1 MATPRMLCWSIR
13 LFSTGKP
20 SIAITLP
27 IRNSQ
32 ALGGLMKKALSER
45 PVAINHMLR
54 DSDPPP
60 IKASAIGST
69 DLLPLATRS
78 AAQSIGGNAR

>member
-1 MATPRMLCWSIR
+1 
-13 LFSTGKP
+13 
-20 SIAITLP
+20 
-27 IRNSQ
+27 
-32 ALGGLMKKALSER
+32 MKKALSER

-54 DSDPPP
+54 DSDTPS

-69 DLLPLATRS
+69 DLLPIARRS